1 MSKLGRKAR
10 NKEEVQ
16 EEGAKK
22 VLIYLAIGL
31 VILAVILGVI
41 FS

>member
-16 EEGAKK
+16 EKGAKK
-22 VLIYLAIGL
+22 VLIYLGIGL
-31 VILAVILGVI
+31 LILAIILGFI

>member
-22 VLIYLAIGL
+22 VLIYLAISL
-31 VILAVILGVI
+31 VILAVILGFI